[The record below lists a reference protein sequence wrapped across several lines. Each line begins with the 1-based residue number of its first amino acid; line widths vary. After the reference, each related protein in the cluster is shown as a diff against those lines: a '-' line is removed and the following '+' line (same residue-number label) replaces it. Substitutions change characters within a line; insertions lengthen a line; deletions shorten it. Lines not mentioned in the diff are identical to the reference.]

1 MKLTRRG
8 HYAVKALLDLAL
20 QGGDRPVSVA
30 AMAQRQGIPPR
41 LLEKLLL
48 ALRRAGLVRS
58 QRGVHGG
65 YRLNR
70 PPRAISLAEILA
82 AVGDTGQYLPR
93 LPADEAQT
101 DDWVARL
108 VWERLAQNWQKTLAA
123 IALEDLYYDA
133 CSYRARRHRDTE
145 YTI

>member
-1 MKLTRRG
+1 
-8 HYAVKALLDLAL
+8 
-20 QGGDRPVSVA
+20 
-30 AMAQRQGIPPR
+30 MAQRQGMPPR

-48 ALRRAGLVRS
+48 ELRRAGLVRA

-70 PPRAISLAEILA
+70 SPRAISLAEILQ
-82 AVGDTGQYLPR
+82 AVGDDRHLLPR
-93 LPADEAQT
+93 LPVDEAQT

>member
-8 HYAVKALLDLAL
+8 HYSVQAMLDLAL
-20 QGGDRPVSVA
+20 QGRDRPVSVA
-30 AMAQRQGIPPR
+30 EMAQRQQIPAP
-41 LLEKLLL
+41 LLEKLLIE
-48 ALRRAGLVRS
+48 LRRAGLVRS
-58 QRGVHGG
+58 RRGVHGG
-65 YRLNR
+65 YLLNR
-70 PPRAISLAEILA
+70 PPRQISLSEILQ
-82 AVGDTGQYLPR
+82 AVGDTSSPLPR

-108 VWERLAQNWQKTLAA
+108 VWVRLAQSWERALAA

-133 CSYRARRHRDTE
+133 CSYRARRQRDAE